1 MVEKGL
7 CREAVGNSSQDD
19 GSTCKLRRSCT
30 KRYQC
35 FLVSSLRTGFIRPRM
50 RDISQRAKYLQK
62 QGDILSQGNK
72 AKARARYKADPE
84 TKKASVRDSYK
95 ADPEKK
101 ASVRDSYKV
110 DPEKKKASVRD
121 SYKADPEKKNASVR
135 DSYKA
140 DPEGLCTRQLQRRY

>member
-1 MVEKGL
+1 MLSHNRK
-7 CREAVGNSSQDD
+7 
-19 GSTCKLRRSCT
+19 KRS
-30 KRYQC
+30 K
-35 FLVSSLRTGFIRPRM
+35 
-50 RDISQRAKYLQK
+50 QRAEYLQK
-62 QGDILSQGNK
+62 QDDILSQGNK

-121 SYKADPEKKNASVR
+121 SYKADPE
-135 DSYKA
+135 
-140 DPEGLCTRQLQRRY
+140 GLCTRQLQRRY